1 MLRYF
6 TMLMFLVNISS
17 ALAEPIV
24 VEEKMTDSA
33 SLQRAR
39 EKVNQLETPTSIVG
53 GVAKGIYEDMKSAAN
68 SNEGKAQ
75 ESAARSCKS
84 EGNCFRVTGSDSYF
98 TGGKYTK
105 IVCLAGYLKDVEMRV
120 HYDDKGHYTTEIGSI
135 IRHDSLEKAAL
146 ETCNLNYY

>member
-6 TMLMFLVNISS
+6 LMLIFLANISS
-17 ALAEPIV
+17 AFAEPIV
-24 VEEKMTDSA
+24 VEEKMTDSE

-39 EKVNQLETPTSIVG
+39 EKVNQSETPTSIVG
-53 GVAKGIYEDMKSAAN
+53 GMAKKVYEDMKSAAN

-75 ESAARSCKS
+75 EVAARSCKD
-84 EGNCFRVTGSDSYF
+84 EGNCYRVTGSDSYF

-105 IVCLAGYLKDVEMRV
+105 IVCLAGYLKNVEESV
-120 HYDDKGHYTTEIGSI
+120 HYDDKGYYTTEIGSI

>member
-1 MLRYF
+1 MPRYF
-6 TMLMFLVNISS
+6 LMLIFLANISS
-17 ALAEPIV
+17 AFAEPIV
-24 VEEKMTDSA
+24 VEEKMTDSE

-39 EKVNQLETPTSIVG
+39 EKVNQSETPTSIVG
-53 GVAKGIYEDMKSAAN
+53 GMAKKVYEDMKSAAN

-75 ESAARSCKS
+75 EAAARSCKG
-84 EGNCFRVTGSDSYF
+84 EGDCYRVTGSDSYF

-105 IVCLAGYLKDVEMRV
+105 IVCLAGYLKNVEERV
-120 HYDDKGHYTTEIGSI
+120 HYDDKGYYTTEIGSI